1 MGRTARII
9 LTAGLVMSLCA
20 CQGNGIGAPASVSTE
35 IKETEQTTEGT
46 KGTAEEENPEEK
58 TEENDSRLE
67 KLKNYRQ
74 DNNSLTLDSQAWR
87 YDERYDVYWQTGVA
101 YCSDGAA
108 EEYETMGIYVP
119 GSYLDGIDNGDG
131 TYTCTV
137 NEDHEINGYTGRT
150 VPIVFPVN
158 TAGYA
163 SQRAPSAYSYEGLG
177 EYLDAG
183 FIYVYAGM
191 RGKEN
196 GYEADGGLS
205 YSGGAPWGVTDL
217 KAAIRYYRFNQE
229 VLPGDGEQIY
239 CFGMSGGGAQTAIA
253 GASGDSEL
261 YFDYLTSIGAAMT
274 DKEGNYI
281 SDAITGAMAW
291 CPVTSLDY
299 ANEAYEWNMGQY
311 SHEGSRREGI
321 WTCRL
326 SEDMAKV
333 YGEYINQLGLMDE
346 DGNDLVLRESPGGIF
361 VEGSYY
367 DYLLTVVEESL
378 EHFLEDTQFPYTASE
393 PEFHRDGGFAGGSLQ
408 DGELPDIELPE
419 DSNSQGQMIP
429 EDVKRETAVQES
441 GEMDRQTKLPGRERG
456 PRPDGELGGPI
467 GGMSSFGAGEPGT
480 TYETIEDYIEY
491 LNQEEEWVTY
501 NPGTGKVTVSS
512 MEEFVKYCKS
522 PSKAVGAFDALNK
535 SQAENDLFG
544 NDEEDMLHFDPHM
557 ALLMKENEDRYS
569 VLAGWDPA
577 VSESYGSD
585 IKNLD
590 SLGNDMAT
598 RQNMYNPMY
607 YVNSYYEGINTS
619 KVAPFWRI
627 NTGIEKGDT
636 ALTVEVN
643 LALALRQRKEVKKV
657 DFATVWGMGHTM
669 AERTGDSIGNF
680 IQWVVECSK

>member
-1 MGRTARII
+1 
-9 LTAGLVMSLCA
+9 
-20 CQGNGIGAPASVSTE
+20 
-35 IKETEQTTEGT
+35 
-46 KGTAEEENPEEK
+46 
-58 TEENDSRLE
+58 
-67 KLKNYRQ
+67 
-74 DNNSLTLDSQAWR
+74 
-87 YDERYDVYWQTGVA
+87 
-101 YCSDGAA
+101 
-108 EEYETMGIYVP
+108 
-119 GSYLDGIDNGDG
+119 
-131 TYTCTV
+131 
-137 NEDHEINGYTGRT
+137 
-150 VPIVFPVN
+150 
-158 TAGYA
+158 
-163 SQRAPSAYSYEGLG
+163 
-177 EYLDAG
+177 
-183 FIYVYAGM
+183 
-191 RGKEN
+191 
-196 GYEADGGLS
+196 
-205 YSGGAPWGVTDL
+205 
-217 KAAIRYYRFNQE
+217 
-229 VLPGDGEQIY
+229 
-239 CFGMSGGGAQTAIA
+239 
-253 GASGDSEL
+253 
-261 YFDYLTSIGAAMT
+261 
-274 DKEGNYI
+274 
-281 SDAITGAMAW
+281 
-291 CPVTSLDY
+291 
-299 ANEAYEWNMGQY
+299 
-311 SHEGSRREGI
+311 
-321 WTCRL
+321 
-326 SEDMAKV
+326 MAKA

-393 PEFHRDGGFAGGSLQ
+393 PEFHRAGGF
-408 DGELPDIELPE
+408 DGPV
-419 DSNSQGQMIP
+419 S
-429 EDVKRETAVQES
+429 
-441 GEMDRQTKLPGRERG
+441 
-456 PRPDGELGGPI
+456 
-467 GGMSSFGAGEPGT
+467 GMSSFGAGEPGT

-544 NDEEDMLHFDPHM
+544 NDDEDMLHFDSHM
-557 ALLMKENEDRYS
+557 ALLMKENEDRYR

-627 NTGIEKGDT
+627 NTGIEQGDT

-669 AERTGDSIGNF
+669 VERTGESTENF
-680 IQWVVECSK
+680 IQ